1 MALFD
6 SEQTSSSSRSDRD
19 PWDWFHSNGVSKT
32 ATAKANSSFNHLPS
46 GCKDSI
52 PAFSALQHFP
62 SGFPKILTDISQCH
76 PQCSNK
82 ADLAHQSHHTKIMEL
97 EAAAH
102 PAAETPAPPFILPST
117 DAKKSIYHLEMW
129 APEESQHAG
138 FVMCILQAERLSL
151 NFLLLFHG
159 MSKEGMQGH

>member
-6 SEQTSSSSRSDRD
+6 SEQTSSCSRSDCD
-19 PWDWFHSNGVSKT
+19 PCDWFHSNGVSKR
-32 ATAKANSSFNHLPS
+32 AAAKANSSFNHLLS

-62 SGFPKILTDISQCH
+62 SGYPKIPTDFSQCN

-82 ADLAHQSHHTKIMEL
+82 ADLAHQSHHPKIMEL

-102 PAAETPAPPFILPST
+102 PAAETPTPPFILPST
-117 DAKKSIYHLEMW
+117 DAKKALITLKREHQKRASMKDLKCV
-129 APEESQHAG
+129 S
-138 FVMCILQAERLSL
+138 FRLK
-151 NFLLLFHG
+151 G
-159 MSKEGMQGH
+159 CC